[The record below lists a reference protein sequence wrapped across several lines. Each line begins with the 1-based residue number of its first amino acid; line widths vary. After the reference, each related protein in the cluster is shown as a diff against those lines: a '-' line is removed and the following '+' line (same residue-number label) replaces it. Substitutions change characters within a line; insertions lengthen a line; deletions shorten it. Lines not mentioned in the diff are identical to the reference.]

1 MVIVRA
7 LENKTTKKATT
18 IIEKKSSVGVSNS
31 LHSQGG
37 EGGGGSALKTM
48 WSEVFG
54 DGNSLIG
61 RGAQQQKQ
69 KDT

>member
-37 EGGGGSALKTM
+37 GGGSALKTM